1 MKKNGVGVLSSKPTM
16 DSKTL
21 PDSTTCSFLAE
32 GNGGALKT
40 GQSLSG
46 KVFHEKQVIPNN
58 AGNTLQVSANTGT
71 GNGLLNEMFPDD
83 LFETDVHVNGV
94 TEFHI
99 QSDGCM
105 SNSYTNIQRQ
115 PQVCRYVICRL
126 IYLQVKV

>member
-40 GQSLSG
+40 GRSSNG
-46 KVFHEKQVIPNN
+46 KVFHEKQVIQNTV
-58 AGNTLQVSANTGT
+58 GNTLQVSANTGT
-71 GNGLLNEMFPDD
+71 GNGLLNEMFPDE
-83 LFETDVHVNGV
+83 LFETDVRMNGV

-99 QSDGCM
+99 QSDGSMPNCY
-105 SNSYTNIQRQ
+105 SNTQHQ
-115 PQVCRYVICRL
+115 PQVREICHL
-126 IYLQVKV
+126 